1 MKKLCIIL
9 SFLIL
14 VSMLNSLEKFYTYYD
29 KGLQFMEKGEWIR
42 ALAEFK
48 SAASL
53 EFVDKKKQ
61 RTYGT
66 RFIKYF
72 PHREMGICHYNL
84 GEYDNAMGELQLS
97 YAYKKSK
104 RALEYIDK
112 MSYEGGE
119 IDIEDSIA
127 QREKHKKEQEELAL
141 RQKEME
147 EQKKKEEELIQKQ
160 KEIEE
165 ENKRLKE
172 EKERAKKVLEE
183 LALRQKEMEEQK
195 EKEQEL
201 ALIQK
206 EIEEKRRL
214 EEEKQKKAQ
223 REIEILEKEIEQK
236 RLELEKEKKKTE
248 EQKEKK
254 TDISKLPL
262 GALTYDPSKVTQ
274 VGSRLSVA
282 VLTFESNEKAQ
293 NLIESVTEKLITQL
307 VNLRRFRVIE
317 RSALNKIMEEQK
329 LAMTG
334 FVDDETA
341 IHVGKL
347 AGADVI
353 ILGRINLEIG
363 FAKVSARGIDTETS
377 ELIVAKEA
385 DSGNTSIE
393 NIEKLVEQVAID
405 IYNDLPLVEGI
416 VIEVEEDQIFL
427 SIGSDVGVR
436 KGTKCVAYKEGK
448 IYYHPQTGEVL
459 GKNVTP
465 LGELIVI
472 QVQKKMSIAKVI
484 GKTGNIQVEDKVV
497 VK

>member
-1 MKKLCIIL
+1 MKRLYIIL

-14 VSMLNSLEKFYTYYD
+14 FPVLNSIEKFYTYYD
-29 KGLQFMEKGEWIR
+29 KGLQFMEKSEWVR

-48 SAASL
+48 SATSL
-53 EFVDKKKQ
+53 EFVDKKKKL
-61 RTYGT
+61 TYGT

-72 PHREMGICHYNL
+72 PHREMGICYYNL
-84 GEYDNAMGELQLS
+84 GEYDDAMGELQLS

-104 RALEYIDK
+104 RALKYIDK

-119 IDIEDSIA
+119 INIEDSIT

-141 RQKEME
+141 RQKEIE
-147 EQKKKEEELIQKQ
+147 EQKKKEEELIKKQ
-160 KEIEE
+160 KEIEA

-172 EKERAKKVLEE
+172 EKEKAKKVLEE

-214 EEEKQKKAQ
+214 EEEKQRKAQ
-223 REIEILEKEIEQK
+223 EEIKKLENEIEQK
-236 RLELEKEKKKTE
+236 RLELEREKKKIE

-254 TDISKLPL
+254 IDVSALPL

-274 VGSRLSVA
+274 VGSRLSIA
-282 VLTFESNEKAQ
+282 VITFESNDKAL
-293 NLIESVTEKLITQL
+293 NLTESVTEKLITQL

-329 LAMTG
+329 LGMAG
-334 FVDDETA
+334 FVDEKTA
-341 IHVGKL
+341 VHVGKL
-347 AGADVI
+347 VGADVI

-416 VIEVEEDQIFL
+416 VMEVEENQIIL

-472 QVQKKMSIAKVI
+472 QVQQKMSIAKVI
-484 GKTGNIQVEDKVV
+484 GKTGNIKVEDKVV